1 MINKTGVVIAIYRD
15 DKFES
20 LEPDGKAAVLIE
32 MRSDSY
38 NIDGVSFRDVEISG
52 VRNLPDKTD
61 DLIIVNREVAIF
73 GWSIGRTDLIYLDG
87 CLCYY
92 LLCLLFSSCC
102 SIKFSSTPLFTV
114 SIINPKDWLLF

>member
-32 MRSDSY
+32 MRSDPY
-38 NIDGVSFRDVEISG
+38 NIDGVIFRDVEISG

-87 CLCYY
+87 CL
-92 LLCLLFSSCC
+92 
-102 SIKFSSTPLFTV
+102 V
-114 SIINPKDWLLF
+114 KDNNGKIVASQTLVKCANK